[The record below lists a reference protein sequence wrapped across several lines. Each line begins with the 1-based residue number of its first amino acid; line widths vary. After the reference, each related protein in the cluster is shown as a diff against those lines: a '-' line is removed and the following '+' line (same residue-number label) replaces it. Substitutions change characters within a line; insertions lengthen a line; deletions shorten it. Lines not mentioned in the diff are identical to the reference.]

1 MTSTSED
8 QLPRNSAFTV
18 DPHRH
23 ANLGPLTAGAA
34 KVEITP
40 AAEQLPDQYLGV
52 HDPIYTRAI
61 VLDNGR
67 RRAALVTLDAGSV
80 STDTFERVSQTI
92 DTELGITAEHL
103 ILTATHT
110 HSVPR
115 ILEDSFADQIVEA
128 IRRASAAVRPAQMS
142 YGTGVC
148 HINVNRNRYDS
159 ANHRWWEGPNY
170 DGVSDKTVAVLS
182 FATEDQ
188 QPIAVLYNYGV
199 HAVLSGQLDQI
210 SADLP
215 GAASDYIEESL
226 GHGAVA
232 LWSEGTAGDQNPIY
246 YQQTYDLRA
255 LRIAEYAARGIDISN
270 AMPPGGQGLDRNN
283 PQVAKLMSQQ
293 TRMITSMGQML
304 GEEVLHTMRE
314 TMERPQRQIEI
325 VGGHTT
331 ITCPGRTRIDRGR
344 AGRPGTYEDADAVPI
359 RLSMLR
365 LGDTIIGGV
374 DGEVFTEI
382 GLRFKRAS
390 PAKHSILATLT
401 NGFGPSGYIASNAAS
416 GYATFEVL
424 SSKLTPGYAETAIV
438 DGLLDLIEEIY

>member
-1 MTSTSED
+1 MTQIGEPTSR
-8 QLPRNSAFTV
+8 LSIGTLAV
-18 DPHRH
+18 
-23 ANLGPLTAGAA
+23 GAA

-52 HDPIYTRAI
+52 HDAIYTRAI
-61 VLDNGR
+61 VLDNGQ

-80 STDTFERVSQTI
+80 STDTFDRVSQAI
-92 DTELGITAEHL
+92 DTELGITADHL

-115 ILEDSFADQIVEA
+115 VLEDGFTDHIVEA
-128 IRRASAAVRPAQMS
+128 VRRASEVVRPAQMA

-159 ANHRWWEGPNY
+159 VNHQWWEGPNY

-182 FATEDQ
+182 FTTQEQ

-226 GHGAVA
+226 GDDVVA

-246 YQQTYDLRA
+246 FQQTYDLRA
-255 LRIAEYAARGIDISN
+255 LRITEYAARGIDISN
-270 AMPPGGQGLDRNN
+270 AMPPGGEGLDRNT
-283 PQVAKLMSQQ
+283 PHVAKLMSQQ
-293 TRMITSMGQML
+293 TRLMTSMGQML
-304 GEEVLHTMRE
+304 GEEVLHTLRE
-314 TMERPQRQIEI
+314 TMERPQPRIEI
-325 VGGHTT
+325 VGGHKV
-331 ITCPGRTRIDRGR
+331 IACPGRTRTDKGR
-344 AGRPGTYEDADAVPI
+344 AGRPGIYENAGDVPI
-359 RLSMLR
+359 RLSLLR

-374 DGEVFTEI
+374 NGEVFTEI

-390 PAKHSILATLT
+390 PYKHSIMATLT
-401 NGFGPSGYIASNAAS
+401 NGFGPSGYIASDGAS

-424 SSKLTPGYAETAIV
+424 SSKLIPGYAETAIV
-438 DGLLDLIEEIY
+438 EGLLDLIEQTQ

>member
-1 MTSTSED
+1 MTQTS
-8 QLPRNSAFTV
+8 
-18 DPHRH
+18 
-23 ANLGPLTAGAA
+23 GPTSRLNIGTLAVGAA

-40 AAEQLPDQYLGV
+40 AEEHLPDQYLGV

-80 STDTFERVSQTI
+80 STDTFERVSQAI
-92 DTELGITAEHL
+92 DTELGITADHL

-115 ILEDSFADQIVEA
+115 ILEDSFTDHIIEA
-128 IRRASAAVRPAQMS
+128 IRRASQAVRPAQMS

-148 HINVNRNRYDS
+148 HINVNRNQYDS
-159 ANHRWWEGPNY
+159 ANHQWWEGPNY

-182 FATEDQ
+182 FTTQDQ

-226 GHGAVA
+226 GNGTVA

-304 GEEVLHTMRE
+304 GEEVLHTLRE
-314 TMERPQRQIEI
+314 TMDRPQWQIEI
-325 VGGHTT
+325 AGGHKV
-331 ITCPGRTRIDRGR
+331 ITCPGRTRTDSGR
-344 AGRPGTYEDADAVPI
+344 AGRPGIYEDAGDVPI

-365 LGDTIIGGV
+365 LGDTIIAGV
-374 DGEVFTEI
+374 DGEVFTDI

-390 PAKHSILATLT
+390 PYKHSIMATLT
-401 NGFGPSGYIASNAAS
+401 NGFGPSGYIASDAAS

-438 DGLLDLIEEIY
+438 DGFLDLIEQTR

>member
-1 MTSTSED
+1 MTPDTTE
-8 QLPRNSAFTV
+8 PAARPAT
-18 DPHRH
+18 
-23 ANLGPLTAGAA
+23 GPLAVGAA

-40 AAEQLPDQYLGV
+40 SPERLPDQCLGV
-52 HDPIYTRAI
+52 HDPIHTRAI

-80 STDTFERVSQTI
+80 STATFDRVSRAI
-92 DTELGITAEHL
+92 DTELGITADHL
-103 ILTATHT
+103 LLTATHT

-115 ILEDSFADQIVEA
+115 VLEDGFADLIVEA
-128 IRRASAAVRPAQMS
+128 IRRATEALRPAQMS

-148 HINVNRNRYDS
+148 HINVNRNLYDS

-170 DGVSDKTVAVLS
+170 DGVSDKTVTVLS
-182 FATEDQ
+182 FTTEDR

-226 GHGAVA
+226 GDDVVA

-246 YQQTYDLRA
+246 FQQTYDLRA

-270 AMPPGGQGLDRNN
+270 TMPPGGEGLDRGD
-283 PQVAKLMSQQ
+283 PVVARLMSQQ
-293 TRMITSMGQML
+293 VRMMTSMGQML
-304 GEEVLHTMRE
+304 GEEVLHTLRE
-314 TMERPQRQIEI
+314 TMERPQPLIEI
-325 VGGHTT
+325 VGGHKI
-331 ITCPGRTRIDRGR
+331 ITCPGRTRTDSGR
-344 AGRPGTYEDADAVPI
+344 AGRPGTYENAPDVPI

-365 LGDTIIGGV
+365 LGDTVIGGV
-374 DGEVFTEI
+374 DGEVFTDI

-390 PAKHSILATLT
+390 PYKHSIMATLT
-401 NGFGPSGYIASNAAS
+401 NGFGPSGYIASDAAS

-424 SSKLTPGYAETAIV
+424 SSRLRPGYAETAIV
-438 DGLLDLIEEIY
+438 EGLLDLVEQTR

>member
-1 MTSTSED
+1 MTQSDEQRSRPASSSPSPD
-8 QLPRNSAFTV
+8 LRRDVAVAFLAV
-18 DPHRH
+18 
-23 ANLGPLTAGAA
+23 GAA

-40 AAEQLPDQYLGV
+40 APEQLPDQYLGV
-52 HDPIYTRAI
+52 HDPIYTRAV
-61 VLDNGR
+61 VLDNGHT
-67 RRAALVTLDAGSV
+67 RAALVTLDAGSV
-80 STDTFERVSQTI
+80 STATFDRVSQII
-92 DTELGITAEHL
+92 DTELGISADHL

-115 ILEDSFADQIVEA
+115 ILEDSFTDRIVDA
-128 IRRASAAVRPAQMS
+128 IRQASDTVGPAQMS

-182 FATEDQ
+182 FTTEDLR
-188 QPIAVLYNYGV
+188 PVAVLYNYGV
-199 HAVLSGQLDQI
+199 HAVISGQLDQI
-210 SADLP
+210 SADIP

-226 GHGAVA
+226 GDGVVA
-232 LWSEGTAGDQNPIY
+232 MWSEGTAGDQNPIY
-246 YQQTYDLRA
+246 FQQTYDLRA
-255 LRIAEYAARGIDISN
+255 LRIAEYAERGIDISN
-270 AMPPGGQGLDRNN
+270 SMPPGGEGLDRND

-293 TRMITSMGQML
+293 CQLITSMGQML
-304 GEEVLHTMRE
+304 GEEVLHTLRE

-325 VGGHTT
+325 VGGHKI
-331 ITCPGRTRIDRGR
+331 ITCPGRTRTDSGR
-344 AGRPGTYEDADAVPI
+344 AGRPGTYEDAADVPI

-390 PAKHSILATLT
+390 PSKHSILATLT
-401 NGFGPSGYIASNAAS
+401 NGFGPSGYIASDTAS

-424 SSKLTPGYAETAIV
+424 SSKLIPGYAETAIV
-438 DGLLDLIEEIY
+438 EGLLDLIEQT

>member
-1 MTSTSED
+1 MTQTSE
-8 QLPRNSAFTV
+8 PTSR
-18 DPHRH
+18 
-23 ANLGPLTAGAA
+23 LTFGTLAVGAA

-61 VLDNGR
+61 VVDNGQ

-80 STDTFERVSQTI
+80 STDTFDRVSQAI
-92 DTELGITAEHL
+92 DTELGITADHL

-115 ILEDSFADQIVEA
+115 VLEDSFVDHIVEG
-128 IRRASAAVRPAQMS
+128 IRRALKAVRPAQMA
-142 YGTGVC
+142 YGTGEC

-159 ANHRWWEGPNY
+159 VNHQWWEGPNY

-182 FATEDQ
+182 FTTQDQ

-199 HAVLSGQLDQI
+199 HAVLGGQLDQI

-226 GHGAVA
+226 GNDVVA

-246 YQQTYDLRA
+246 FQQTYDLRA
-255 LRIAEYAARGIDISN
+255 VRIAEYAARGIDISN
-270 AMPPGGQGLDRNN
+270 AMPPGGEGLDRNN
-283 PQVAKLMSQQ
+283 PHVAKLMSQQ
-293 TRMITSMGQML
+293 TRLITSMGQML
-304 GEEVLHTMRE
+304 GEEVLHTLRA
-314 TMERPQRQIEI
+314 TMERPQPWIEI
-325 VGGHTT
+325 VGGHKV
-331 ITCPGRTRIDRGR
+331 ITCPGRTRTDSGR
-344 AGRPGTYEDADAVPI
+344 AGRPGIYEDADDVPI

-390 PAKHSILATLT
+390 PYKHSIMATLT
-401 NGFGPSGYIASNAAS
+401 NGFGPSGYIASDGAS

-424 SSKLTPGYAETAIV
+424 SSKLIPGYAEAAIV
-438 DGLLDLIEEIY
+438 EGFLDLIEQTGSSPRATP